1 MKADRFFS
9 VHYDMRHNPKIVC
22 LKDMGNG
29 IVELARWIVL
39 MSILYDVDGL
49 YDLNA
54 KGKRRYLMRE
64 LEIGSDEE
72 LDEFLSICAECDLIS
87 GEMLDMGHVVS
98 RGVSEQIE
106 YYRQKSE
113 AGKKGMESRWHG
125 KKKAV
130 NNGC

>member
-9 VHYDMRHNPKIVC
+9 IHYDMRHNPKIEL

-29 IVELARWIVL
+29 IIELARWVVL

-49 YDLNA
+49 YDMNA

-64 LEIGSDEE
+64 LEIATDDD

-87 GEMLDMGHVVS
+87 GEMLELGHVVS
-98 RGVSEQIE
+98 RGVSEQID
-106 YYRQKSE
+106 YYKQKSE
-113 AGKKGMESRWHG
+113 AGKKGMESRWGG
-125 KKKAV
+125 KKSV
-130 NNGC
+130 NNKR

>member
-9 VHYDMRHNPKIVC
+9 VHYDMRHNPKIEL
-22 LKDMGNG
+22 LKDMGGG

-49 YDLNA
+49 YDMNA
-54 KGKRRYLMRE
+54 KGKKRYLMRE
-64 LEIGSDEE
+64 LEISNDDD

-87 GEMLDMGHVVS
+87 GEMLDMGHIVS

-106 YYRQKSE
+106 YYKTKSNI
-113 AGKKGMESRWHG
+113 GKKAAEGRWNSSG
-125 KKKAV
+125 KAKK
-130 NNGC
+130 

>member
-9 VHYDMRHNPKIVC
+9 IHYDMRHNPKIEL

-29 IVELARWIVL
+29 IIELARWVVL

-49 YDLNA
+49 YDMNA

-64 LEIGSDEE
+64 LEIATDDD

-87 GEMLDMGHVVS
+87 GEMLEMGHVVS

-106 YYRQKSE
+106 YYKQKSE
-113 AGKKGMESRWHG
+113 AGKKGMESRWGG
-125 KKKAV
+125 KKSA
-130 NNGC
+130 NNKR

>member
-9 VHYDMRHNPKIVC
+9 IHYDMRHNPKIEL

-29 IVELARWIVL
+29 IIELARWVVL

-49 YDLNA
+49 YDMNA

-64 LEIGSDEE
+64 LEIATDDD

-87 GEMLDMGHVVS
+87 SEMLEMGHIVS

-106 YYRQKSE
+106 YYKTKSNI
-113 AGKKGMESRWHG
+113 GKKAAEGRWKG
-125 KKKAV
+125 NAKAKK
-130 NNGC
+130 

>member
-9 VHYDMRHNPKIVC
+9 IHYDMRHNPKIEL

-29 IVELARWIVL
+29 IIELARWVVL

-49 YDLNA
+49 YDMNA

-64 LEIGSDEE
+64 LEIATDDD

-87 GEMLDMGHVVS
+87 GEMLEMGHIVS
-98 RGVSEQIE
+98 RGVSEQID
-106 YYRQKSE
+106 YYKQKSE
-113 AGKKGMESRWHG
+113 AGKKGMESRWGG
-125 KKKAV
+125 KKSA
-130 NNGC
+130 NNKR

>member
-9 VHYDMRHNPKIVC
+9 IHYDMRHNPKIEL

-29 IVELARWIVL
+29 IIELARWVVL

-49 YDLNA
+49 YDMNA

-64 LEIGSDEE
+64 LEIATDDD

-87 GEMLDMGHVVS
+87 GEMLEMGHVVS
-98 RGVSEQIE
+98 RGVSEQID
-106 YYRQKSE
+106 YYKTKSE
-113 AGKKGMESRWHG
+113 IGR
-125 KKKAV
+125 KAV
-130 NNGC
+130 EARWNKSKKSK

>member
-9 VHYDMRHNPKIVC
+9 IHYDMRHNPKIEL

-29 IVELARWIVL
+29 IIELARWVVL

-49 YDLNA
+49 YDMNA

-64 LEIGSDEE
+64 LEIATDDD

-87 GEMLDMGHVVS
+87 GEMLEMGHIVS

-106 YYRQKSE
+106 YYKQKSE
-113 AGKKGMESRWHG
+113 AGKKGMESRWGG
-125 KKKAV
+125 KKSA
-130 NNGC
+130 NNKR

>member
-9 VHYDMRHNPKIVC
+9 IHYDMRHNPKIEL

-29 IVELARWIVL
+29 IIELARWVVL

-49 YDLNA
+49 YDMNA

-64 LEIGSDEE
+64 LEIATDDD

-87 GEMLDMGHVVS
+87 GEMLELGHVVS
-98 RGVSEQIE
+98 RGVSEQID
-106 YYRQKSE
+106 YYKQKSE
-113 AGKKGMESRWHG
+113 AGKKGMESRWGG
-125 KKKAV
+125 KKSA
-130 NNGC
+130 NNKR

>member
-9 VHYDMRHNPKIVC
+9 IHYDMRHNPKIEL

-29 IVELARWIVL
+29 IIELARWVVL

-49 YDLNA
+49 YDMNA

-64 LEIGSDEE
+64 LEIATDDD

-87 GEMLDMGHVVS
+87 GEMLEMGHVVS
-98 RGVSEQIE
+98 RGVSEQID
-106 YYRQKSE
+106 YYKQKSE
-113 AGKKGMESRWHG
+113 AGKKGMESRWGG
-125 KKKAV
+125 KKSV
-130 NNGC
+130 NNKR

>member
-9 VHYDMRHNPKIVC
+9 IHYDMRHNPKIEL

-29 IVELARWIVL
+29 IIELARWVVL

-49 YDLNA
+49 YDMNA

-64 LEIGSDEE
+64 LEIATDDD

-87 GEMLDMGHVVS
+87 GEMLEMGHVVS
-98 RGVSEQIE
+98 RGVSEQLN
-106 YYRQKSE
+106 YYKQKSE
-113 AGKKGMESRWHG
+113 AGKKGMESRWGG
-125 KKKAV
+125 KKSA
-130 NNGC
+130 NNKR

>member
-9 VHYDMRHNPKIVC
+9 VHYDMRHNPKIEL
-22 LKDMGNG
+22 LKDMGGG
-29 IVELARWIVL
+29 IVELGRWLVL

-49 YDLNA
+49 YDMNA

-64 LEIGSDEE
+64 LEIATDDD

-87 GEMLDMGHVVS
+87 GEMLDMGHIVS
-98 RGVSEQIE
+98 RGVSEQID

-113 AGKKGMESRWHG
+113 AGKKGMESRWGG
-125 KKKAV
+125 KKSA
-130 NNGC
+130 NNKR

>member
-9 VHYDMRHNPKIVC
+9 IHYDMRHNPKIEL

-29 IVELARWIVL
+29 IIELARWVVL

-49 YDLNA
+49 YDMNA

-64 LEIGSDEE
+64 LEIATDDD
-72 LDEFLSICAECDLIS
+72 LDEFLSICADCDLIS
-87 GEMLDMGHVVS
+87 GEMLEMGHIVS

-106 YYRQKSE
+106 YYKQKSE
-113 AGKKGMESRWHG
+113 AGKKGMESRWGG
-125 KKKAV
+125 KKSA
-130 NNGC
+130 NNKR

>member
-9 VHYDMRHNPKIVC
+9 IHYDMRHNPKIEL

-29 IVELARWIVL
+29 IIELARWVVL

-49 YDLNA
+49 YDMNA

-64 LEIGSDEE
+64 LEIATDDD

-87 GEMLDMGHVVS
+87 GEMLEMGHIVS

-106 YYRQKSE
+106 YYKTKSNIGE
-113 AGKKGMESRWHG
+113 KAAEGRWKGNAKAKK
-125 KKKAV
+125 
-130 NNGC
+130 

>member
-9 VHYDMRHNPKIVC
+9 IHYDMRHNPKIEL

-29 IVELARWIVL
+29 IIELARWVVL

-49 YDLNA
+49 YDMNA

-64 LEIGSDEE
+64 LEIATDDD

-87 GEMLDMGHVVS
+87 GEMLEMGHVVS

-106 YYRQKSE
+106 YYKTKSNI
-113 AGKKGMESRWHG
+113 GKKAAEGRWKG
-125 KKKAV
+125 NAKAKK
-130 NNGC
+130 

>member
-9 VHYDMRHNPKIVC
+9 VHYDMRHNPKIEL

-49 YDLNA
+49 YDMNA

-64 LEIGSDEE
+64 LEIATDDD

-87 GEMLDMGHVVS
+87 GEMLEMGHIVS
-98 RGVSEQIE
+98 RGVSEQID
-106 YYRQKSE
+106 YYKQKSE
-113 AGKKGMESRWHG
+113 AGKKGMESRWG
-125 KKKAV
+125 GNKSATKKR
-130 NNGC
+130 

>member
-9 VHYDMRHNPKIVC
+9 IHYDMRHNPKIEL

-29 IVELARWIVL
+29 IIELARWVVL

-49 YDLNA
+49 YDMNA

-64 LEIGSDEE
+64 LEIATDDA

-87 GEMLDMGHVVS
+87 GEMLEMGHVVS
-98 RGVSEQIE
+98 RGVSEQID
-106 YYRQKSE
+106 YYKQKSE
-113 AGKKGMESRWHG
+113 AGKKGMESRWGG
-125 KKKAV
+125 KKSA
-130 NNGC
+130 NNKR

>member
-9 VHYDMRHNPKIVC
+9 IHYDMRHNPKIEL

-29 IVELARWIVL
+29 IIELARWVVL

-49 YDLNA
+49 YDMNA

-64 LEIGSDEE
+64 LEIVNDDD

-87 GEMLDMGHVVS
+87 GEMLEMGHIVS

-106 YYRQKSE
+106 YYKQKSNI
-113 AGKKGMESRWHG
+113 GKKAAEGRWKG
-125 KKKAV
+125 NSKAKK
-130 NNGC
+130 

>member
-9 VHYDMRHNPKIVC
+9 IHYDMRHNPKIEL

-29 IVELARWIVL
+29 IIELARWVVL

-49 YDLNA
+49 YDMNA

-64 LEIGSDEE
+64 LEIATDDD

-87 GEMLDMGHVVS
+87 GEMLDMGHIVS

-106 YYRQKSE
+106 YYKTKSNI
-113 AGKKGMESRWHG
+113 GKKAAEGRWKG
-125 KKKAV
+125 NAKAKK
-130 NNGC
+130 

>member
-9 VHYDMRHNPKIVC
+9 IHYDMRHNPKIEL

-29 IVELARWIVL
+29 IIELARWVVL

-49 YDLNA
+49 YDMNA

-64 LEIGSDEE
+64 LEIATDDD
-72 LDEFLSICAECDLIS
+72 LDEFLSICADCDLIS
-87 GEMLDMGHVVS
+87 GEMLEMGHVVS

-106 YYRQKSE
+106 YYKTKSNI
-113 AGKKGMESRWHG
+113 GKKAAEVRWKG
-125 KKKAV
+125 NAKAKK
-130 NNGC
+130 

>member
-9 VHYDMRHNPKIVC
+9 VHYDMRHNPKIEL

-29 IVELARWIVL
+29 IIELARWVVL

-49 YDLNA
+49 YDMNA

-64 LEIGSDEE
+64 LEIANDDD

-87 GEMLDMGHVVS
+87 GEMLEMGHIVS

-106 YYRQKSE
+106 YYKTKSNI
-113 AGKKGMESRWHG
+113 GKKAAEGRWKG
-125 KKKAV
+125 NSKAKK
-130 NNGC
+130 

>member
-9 VHYDMRHNPKIVC
+9 IHYDMRHNPKIEL

-29 IVELARWIVL
+29 IIELARWVVL

-49 YDLNA
+49 YDMNA

-64 LEIGSDEE
+64 LEIATDDD

-87 GEMLDMGHVVS
+87 GEMLEMGHIVS
-98 RGVSEQIE
+98 RGVSEQID

-113 AGKKGMESRWHG
+113 AGKKGMESRWGG
-125 KKKAV
+125 KKSATNKR
-130 NNGC
+130 

>member
-9 VHYDMRHNPKIVC
+9 IHYDMRHNPKIEL

-29 IVELARWIVL
+29 IIELARWVVL

-49 YDLNA
+49 YDMNA

-64 LEIGSDEE
+64 LEIATDDD

-87 GEMLDMGHVVS
+87 GEMLEMGHIVS

-106 YYRQKSE
+106 YYKTKSNI
-113 AGKKGMESRWHG
+113 GKKAAEGRWKG
-125 KKKAV
+125 NAKAKK
-130 NNGC
+130 

>member
-9 VHYDMRHNPKIVC
+9 IHYDMRHNPKIEL

-29 IVELARWIVL
+29 IIELARWVVL

-49 YDLNA
+49 YDMNA

-64 LEIGSDEE
+64 LEIATDDD

-87 GEMLDMGHVVS
+87 GEMLEMGHVVS
-98 RGVSEQIE
+98 RGVSEQID
-106 YYRQKSE
+106 YYKQKSE
-113 AGKKGMESRWHG
+113 AGKKGMESRWGG
-125 KKKAV
+125 KKSANSKR
-130 NNGC
+130 

>member
-9 VHYDMRHNPKIVC
+9 IHYDMRHNPKIEL

-29 IVELARWIVL
+29 IIELARWVVL

-49 YDLNA
+49 YDMNA

-64 LEIGSDEE
+64 LEIATDDD

-87 GEMLDMGHVVS
+87 GEMLEMGHIVS

-106 YYRQKSE
+106 YYKTKSNI
-113 AGKKGMESRWHG
+113 GKKAAEGRWKGSG
-125 KKKAV
+125 KAKK
-130 NNGC
+130 

>member
-9 VHYDMRHNPKIVC
+9 IHYDMRHNPKIEL

-29 IVELARWIVL
+29 IIELARWVVL

-49 YDLNA
+49 YDMNA

-64 LEIGSDEE
+64 LEIATDDD

-87 GEMLDMGHVVS
+87 GEMLEMGHVVS
-98 RGVSEQIE
+98 RGVSEQID
-106 YYRQKSE
+106 YYKQKSE
-113 AGKKGMESRWHG
+113 AGKKGMESRWGG
-125 KKKAV
+125 KKSA
-130 NNGC
+130 NNKR

>member
-9 VHYDMRHNPKIVC
+9 IHYDMRHNPKIEL

-29 IVELARWIVL
+29 IVELARWVVL

-49 YDLNA
+49 YDMNA

-64 LEIGSDEE
+64 LEIATDDD

-87 GEMLDMGHVVS
+87 GEMLEMGNVVS
-98 RGVSEQIE
+98 RGVSEQID
-106 YYRQKSE
+106 YYKQKSE
-113 AGKKGMESRWHG
+113 AGKKGMESRWGG
-125 KKKAV
+125 KKSA
-130 NNGC
+130 NNKR

>member
-9 VHYDMRHNPKIVC
+9 IHYDMRHNPKIEL

-29 IVELARWIVL
+29 IIELARWVVL

-49 YDLNA
+49 YDMNA

-64 LEIGSDEE
+64 LEIATDDD

-87 GEMLDMGHVVS
+87 GEMLEMGHIVS
-98 RGVSEQIE
+98 RGVSEQLN
-106 YYRQKSE
+106 YYKQKSE
-113 AGKKGMESRWHG
+113 AGKKGMESRWGG
-125 KKKAV
+125 KKSA
-130 NNGC
+130 NNKR